1 VIPSHDPLPSHGNPP
16 RATVLKDQAPKSA
29 EKAESLK
36 KTVQSP
42 NVQKPVNPTRNARF
56 TAKELFEV
64 VQAAITVKF
73 FEAKHGKKGE
83 REKQMGNLL
92 RKSGVQG
99 SNAVMRTRM
108 LELLVWHEVR
118 TSTF

>member
-1 VIPSHDPLPSHGNPP
+1 
-16 RATVLKDQAPKSA
+16 VLKDQAAKSA

-42 NVQKPVNPTRNARF
+42 NVRKSVNPTRNARF

-73 FEAKHGKKGE
+73 FEAKHGEKGE

-92 RKSGVQG
+92 RNSGVQG
-99 SNAVMRTRM
+99 SNVVMRTRM

-118 TSTF
+118 TYTF